1 MASCHRLH
9 PHAGRWRF
17 HLRMLNDG
25 SKISSPSCGVQA
37 FTISVTDLSL
47 TSFMMAESC
56 FFARPLLVCTEN
68 DPVCRATI
76 DCTAPIFERL
86 IVIIHVLEFKQVAD
100 GPRDD
105 DVIAVPVCIGFFQ
118 RQDVGKVLGNA
129 GFLSNDD
136 DGHME
141 KAHRRPYLNPPS

>member
-1 MASCHRLH
+1 
-9 PHAGRWRF
+9 
-17 HLRMLNDG
+17 MLNDG
-25 SKISSPSCGVQA
+25 SKDQFALPRSVASIHDFRDRFVLDKFHDGRELFLCSPA
-37 FTISVTDLSL
+37 FWFVLKTIRYVGQ
-47 TSFMMAESC
+47 
-56 FFARPLLVCTEN
+56 
-68 DPVCRATI
+68 TI
-76 DCTAPIFERL
+76 DRTAPIFERL

-105 DVIAVPVCIGFFQ
+105 DVIAVPVCIGFFSNAE
-118 RQDVGKVLGNA
+118 DVGKVLGNA